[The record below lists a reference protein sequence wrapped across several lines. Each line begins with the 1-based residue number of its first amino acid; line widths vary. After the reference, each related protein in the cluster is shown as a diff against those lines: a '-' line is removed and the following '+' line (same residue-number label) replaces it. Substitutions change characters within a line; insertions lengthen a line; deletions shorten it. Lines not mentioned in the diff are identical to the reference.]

1 MSPLW
6 VYRSQRNINNA
17 MKINSTYVW
26 SNLVVV
32 PVLFYIITYLFYRGN
47 TDAYDYV
54 DTYLKQSKVIKLTI
68 PKKNERERV
77 FYSFR
82 FGKKGRRNYY
92 QFIFYSAEY
101 KKYLAI
107 ISFGG
112 IDTFGEID
120 LEGLL
125 RRSFYKKQPT
135 IFAYAN
141 ITQWNDVK
149 YGTKNLPMPIFFIK
163 ATHLYNNQLTIDPG
177 ESPPN
182 PYVIDHNSTR
192 KFVEQ
197 YLAYFLPEDEFDRL
211 FKGKEQWRM
220 L

>member
-1 MSPLW
+1 
-6 VYRSQRNINNA
+6 

-54 DTYLKQSKVIKLTI
+54 DTYLSRSKVIKVTI
-68 PKKNERERV
+68 PQKCDENWERYR
-77 FYSFR
+77 FR
-82 FGKKGRRNYY
+82 FGKKGSRNYN
-92 QFIFYSAEY
+92 QFIFYSDKY

-107 ISFGG
+107 VSFSG
-112 IDTFGEID
+112 IDTYGEID
-120 LEGLL
+120 LEDLC
-125 RRSFYKKQPT
+125 RSSFYKEQPT

-141 ITQWNDVK
+141 TAQWNDAK
-149 YGTKNLPMPIFFIK
+149 YGTRALPMPIFFIK

-182 PYVIDHNSTR
+182 PYIIDYNSTR

-197 YLAYFLPEDEFDRL
+197 YLAYFLPEEEFDRL
-211 FKGKEQWRM
+211 FKGTEK
-220 L
+220 

>member
-1 MSPLW
+1 
-6 VYRSQRNINNA
+6 

-54 DTYLKQSKVIKLTI
+54 DTYLSRSKVIKLTI
-68 PKKNERERV
+68 PKKYERITE
-77 FYSFR
+77 FYRFR
-82 FGKKGRRNYY
+82 FGKKGNREYN
-92 QFIFYSAEY
+92 QFNFYSEKY

-107 ISFGG
+107 VSFSG

-120 LEGLL
+120 LEDLC
-125 RRSFYKKQPT
+125 RRSFYKEQPT

-141 ITQWNDVK
+141 TAQWNDAK
-149 YGTKNLPMPIFFIK
+149 YGTRALPMPIFFIK
-163 ATHLYNNQLTIDPG
+163 ATHLYNNKMTIGPWDSSS
-177 ESPPN
+177 SPCI
-182 PYVIDHNSTR
+182 IDYNSTR

-197 YLAYFLPEDEFDRL
+197 YLAYFLPEEEFDRL
-211 FKGKEQWRM
+211 FKGKEK
-220 L
+220 

>member
-1 MSPLW
+1 
-6 VYRSQRNINNA
+6 

-26 SNLVVV
+26 SNLVAV

-54 DTYLKQSKVIKLTI
+54 DTYLSRSKVIKVTI
-68 PKKNERERV
+68 PKKYDDQWGR
-77 FYSFR
+77 YSFR
-82 FGKKGRRNYY
+82 FGKKGNREYN
-92 QFIFYSAEY
+92 QFNFYSEKY

-107 ISFGG
+107 VSFSG

-120 LEGLL
+120 LEDLC
-125 RRSFYKKQPT
+125 RRSFYKEQPT

-141 ITQWNDVK
+141 ITQWNDAK
-149 YGTKNLPMPIFFIK
+149 YGTKKLPMPIFFIK
-163 ATHLYNNQLTIDPG
+163 ATHLYNNQLTIGPE

-182 PYVIDHNSTR
+182 PYIIDYNSRR

-197 YLAYFLPEDEFDRL
+197 YLAYFLPEEEFDRL
-211 FKGKEQWRM
+211 FKGKEQ
-220 L
+220 

>member
-1 MSPLW
+1 
-6 VYRSQRNINNA
+6 
-17 MKINSTYVW
+17 MKINPTYVW
-26 SNLVVV
+26 SNLVAV

-68 PKKNERERV
+68 PQKYERKSE

-82 FGKKGRRNYY
+82 FGKNGNRKYN
-92 QFIFYSAEY
+92 QFIFYSAEH

-107 ISFGG
+107 VSFGG

-120 LEGLL
+120 IEGLL
-125 RRSFYKKQPT
+125 RRSLYEGQPT

-141 ITQWNDVK
+141 TTQWNDVK

-197 YLAYFLPEDEFDRL
+197 YLAYFLPEEEFDRL
-211 FKGKEQWRM
+211 FKGKEQ
-220 L
+220 

>member
-1 MSPLW
+1 
-6 VYRSQRNINNA
+6 

-26 SNLVVV
+26 SNLVAV

-68 PKKNERERV
+68 PKKNERKRV

-82 FGKKGRRNYY
+82 FGKKGRRNCY

-107 ISFGG
+107 VSFSD

-120 LEGLL
+120 LEEPSRGFLY
-125 RRSFYKKQPT
+125 SEQPT

-141 ITQWNDVK
+141 ITQWNDAK
-149 YGTKNLPMPIFFIK
+149 YGTKKLPMPIFFIK
-163 ATHLYNNQLTIDPG
+163 ATHLYNNQLTIGPWDSSS
-177 ESPPN
+177 SPCI
-182 PYVIDHNSTR
+182 IDYNSTR

-211 FKGKEQWRM
+211 FKGKEE
-220 L
+220 

>member
-1 MSPLW
+1 
-6 VYRSQRNINNA
+6 

-26 SNLVVV
+26 SNLVAV

-68 PKKNERERV
+68 PKKNERKRV

-107 ISFGG
+107 VSFSD

-120 LEGLL
+120 LEEPSRGFLY
-125 RRSFYKKQPT
+125 SEQPT

-141 ITQWNDVK
+141 ITQWNDAK
-149 YGTKNLPMPIFFIK
+149 YGTKKLPMPIFFIK
-163 ATHLYNNQLTIDPG
+163 ATHLYNNQLTIGPWDSSS
-177 ESPPN
+177 SPCI
-182 PYVIDHNSTR
+182 IDYNSTR

-211 FKGKEQWRM
+211 FKGKEQ
-220 L
+220 

>member
-1 MSPLW
+1 
-6 VYRSQRNINNA
+6 

-26 SNLVVV
+26 SNLVAV

-68 PKKNERERV
+68 PKKNERKRV

-107 ISFGG
+107 VSFSD

-120 LEGLL
+120 LEEPSRGFLY
-125 RRSFYKKQPT
+125 SEQPT

-141 ITQWNDVK
+141 ITQWNDAK
-149 YGTKNLPMPIFFIK
+149 YGTKKLPMPIFFIK
-163 ATHLYNNQLTIDPG
+163 ATHLYNNQLTIGPWDSSS
-177 ESPPN
+177 SPCI
-182 PYVIDHNSTR
+182 IDYNSTR

-197 YLAYFLPEDEFDRL
+197 YLAYFLPEEEFDRL
-211 FKGKEQWRM
+211 FKGKEK
-220 L
+220 

>member
-1 MSPLW
+1 
-6 VYRSQRNINNA
+6 

-26 SNLVVV
+26 SNLVAV

-54 DTYLKQSKVIKLTI
+54 DTYLSQSKVIKANI
-68 PKKNERERV
+68 PQKYDDKWGR
-77 FYSFR
+77 YSFR
-82 FGKKGRRNYY
+82 FGKKGSRNYY

-107 ISFGG
+107 MSFSG

-120 LEGLL
+120 IEDLS
-125 RRSFYKKQPT
+125 RRSFYRDQPT

-141 ITQWNDVK
+141 ITQWNDAK
-149 YGTKNLPMPIFFIK
+149 YGTKKLPMPIFFIK

-211 FKGKEQWRM
+211 FKGKEQ
-220 L
+220 

>member
-1 MSPLW
+1 
-6 VYRSQRNINNA
+6 

-32 PVLFYIITYLFYRGN
+32 PVLFSIITYLFYRGN

-68 PKKNERERV
+68 PQKYERKSE

-82 FGKKGRRNYY
+82 FGKNGNRKYN

-107 ISFGG
+107 MSFNG

-120 LEGLL
+120 IEDLS
-125 RRSFYKKQPT
+125 RRSFYRDQPT

-141 ITQWNDVK
+141 ITQWNDAK

-163 ATHLYNNQLTIDPG
+163 ATHLYNNQLTIGPWDSSS
-177 ESPPN
+177 SPCI
-182 PYVIDHNSTR
+182 IDYNSTR

-211 FKGKEQWRM
+211 FKGKEQ
-220 L
+220 

>member
-1 MSPLW
+1 
-6 VYRSQRNINNA
+6 

-68 PKKNERERV
+68 PKKNERKRV

-107 ISFGG
+107 VSFSD

-120 LEGLL
+120 LEEPSRGFLY
-125 RRSFYKKQPT
+125 SEQPT

-141 ITQWNDVK
+141 IAQWNDAK
-149 YGTKNLPMPIFFIK
+149 YGTKKLPMPIFFIK
-163 ATHLYNNQLTIDPG
+163 ATHLYNNQLTIGPWDSSS
-177 ESPPN
+177 SPCI
-182 PYVIDHNSTR
+182 IDYNSTR

-197 YLAYFLPEDEFDRL
+197 YLAYFLPEEEFDRL
-211 FKGKEQWRM
+211 FKGKEK
-220 L
+220 

>member
-1 MSPLW
+1 
-6 VYRSQRNINNA
+6 

-26 SNLVVV
+26 SNLVAV

-68 PKKNERERV
+68 PKKNERKRV

-107 ISFGG
+107 VSFSD

-120 LEGLL
+120 LEEPSRGFLY
-125 RRSFYKKQPT
+125 SEQPT

-141 ITQWNDVK
+141 IAQWNDAK
-149 YGTKNLPMPIFFIK
+149 YGTKKLPMPIFFIK
-163 ATHLYNNQLTIDPG
+163 ATHLYNNQLTIGPWDSSS
-177 ESPPN
+177 SPCI
-182 PYVIDHNSTR
+182 IDYNSTR

-197 YLAYFLPEDEFDRL
+197 YLAYFLPEEEFDRL
-211 FKGKEQWRM
+211 FKGKEK
-220 L
+220 

>member
-1 MSPLW
+1 
-6 VYRSQRNINNA
+6 

-54 DTYLKQSKVIKLTI
+54 DTYLSRSKVIKLTI
-68 PKKNERERV
+68 PKKYERIRE
-77 FYSFR
+77 FYRFR
-82 FGKKGRRNYY
+82 FGKKGCRNYN
-92 QFIFYSAEY
+92 QFIFYSDKY

-107 ISFGG
+107 VSFSG
-112 IDTFGEID
+112 IDTSGEID
-120 LEGLL
+120 NEDLS
-125 RRSFYKKQPT
+125 RSSLYIEQPT

-141 ITQWNDVK
+141 TAQWNDAK

-211 FKGKEQWRM
+211 FKGKEK
-220 L
+220 

>member
-1 MSPLW
+1 
-6 VYRSQRNINNA
+6 

-54 DTYLKQSKVIKLTI
+54 DTYLSRSKVIKLTI
-68 PKKNERERV
+68 PKKYERITE
-77 FYSFR
+77 FYRFR
-82 FGKKGRRNYY
+82 FGKKGNREYN
-92 QFIFYSAEY
+92 QFNFYSEKY

-107 ISFGG
+107 VSFSG

-120 LEGLL
+120 LEDLC
-125 RRSFYKKQPT
+125 RRSFYKEQPT

-141 ITQWNDVK
+141 TAQWNDAK

-163 ATHLYNNQLTIDPG
+163 ATHLYNNQLTIGPG

-182 PYVIDHNSTR
+182 PYIIDYNSTR

-211 FKGKEQWRM
+211 FKGKEQ
-220 L
+220 

>member
-1 MSPLW
+1 
-6 VYRSQRNINNA
+6 

-32 PVLFYIITYLFYRGN
+32 PVLFSIITYLFYRGN

-54 DTYLKQSKVIKLTI
+54 DTYLKLSKVIKLTI
-68 PKKNERERV
+68 PQKYERKSE

-82 FGKKGRRNYY
+82 FGKNGNRKYN

-107 ISFGG
+107 MSFSG

-120 LEGLL
+120 IEDLS
-125 RRSFYKKQPT
+125 RRSFYRDQPT

-163 ATHLYNNQLTIDPG
+163 ATHLYNNQLTIGPWDSSS
-177 ESPPN
+177 SPCI
-182 PYVIDHNSTR
+182 IDYNSTR

-197 YLAYFLPEDEFDRL
+197 YLAYFLPEEEFDRL
-211 FKGKEQWRM
+211 FKGKEK
-220 L
+220 

>member
-1 MSPLW
+1 
-6 VYRSQRNINNA
+6 

-26 SNLVVV
+26 SSHVAM

-68 PKKNERERV
+68 PKKNERKRV

-107 ISFGG
+107 VSFSD

-120 LEGLL
+120 LEEPSRGFLY
-125 RRSFYKKQPT
+125 SEQPT

-141 ITQWNDVK
+141 ITQWNDAK

-163 ATHLYNNQLTIDPG
+163 ATHLYNNQLTIGPWDSSS
-177 ESPPN
+177 SPCI
-182 PYVIDHNSTR
+182 IDYNSTR

-197 YLAYFLPEDEFDRL
+197 YLAYFLPEEEFDRL
-211 FKGKEQWRM
+211 FKGKEK
-220 L
+220 